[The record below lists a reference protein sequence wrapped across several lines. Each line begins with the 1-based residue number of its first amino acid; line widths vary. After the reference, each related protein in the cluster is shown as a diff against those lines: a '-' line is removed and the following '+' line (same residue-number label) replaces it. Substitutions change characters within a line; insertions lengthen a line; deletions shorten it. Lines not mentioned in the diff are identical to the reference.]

1 MKKVIQIFFSM
12 EAMGILILLFAIAIG
27 TATFIENDFGA
38 VGAKVA
44 VYNAKWFEALLLLLC
59 INLVVNIFRY
69 KMYRKEKIVV
79 FTFHVAFILILI
91 GAGITRFIGYE
102 GSMSIREGATE
113 SKMMSE
119 DTHVIVELREG
130 QDGVILDKSVLMS
143 VFSGGDYSDS
153 EKFNLKKFNF
163 KSTRFIPNAQEMIV
177 DGAPG
182 QGVPYLTLVVSSG
195 SSGRRNISLKSG
207 DSKFFGNYKIL
218 FNRPFDS
225 TAINFTMKD
234 NFIQVQS
241 PYEITSMAMADGAKD
256 TIAPYN
262 SVPFQQMKLYGFG
275 DLKIVLTEIKP
286 NGIIQLQ
293 SAEGK
298 DAQFMDALAVEVT
311 SAGETREVFLRGGNG
326 YEGEP
331 NYFEMNGVQI
341 KMTFGSKVIQ
351 LPFALKLNDFVLDR
365 YPGSHSPASYASEV
379 TLIDQSKGIQMPYR
393 IFMNN
398 VLNYRGYRFFQSS
411 FDKDEKGTVLSVNKD
426 GAGTLVTYLGYFFM
440 SLGMLLALFVNN
452 TRFAHLG
459 KRLSRN
465 NTAKMLIAIL
475 VLTSGSL
482 MAQNTQSNGFKVVD
496 PKHAALFGH
505 VLVQD
510 QDGRTKPVNTVASEL
525 LRKISRK
532 NSFEGMNPEQVY
544 LGMLIE
550 PEKWQNTPMIKVTHP
565 ELKSFLHIDGK
576 LAAFT
581 DVLDLENGGTYK
593 LRELVNQAY
602 AKKASERSKFDN
614 DVIAVDE
621 RINIFYMAM
630 TGDLLKIMPDP
641 RGAKSPWFTPG
652 TKVGGLAKADSAFIV
667 NLLPVYVQSLSGN
680 DINQANLIVQGII
693 DYQKKYG
700 KEIIQSDGK
709 ISAEITYNKLM
720 IFDRLGN
727 YFGIV
732 GLVMLVLV
740 FMNLF
745 NERNWINKTVQIAY
759 YILILFFAL
768 QTLGLGL
775 RWYISGRAPWSNGY
789 ESMIYIS
796 WVTVM
801 AGLIFSRKSQMTI
814 AATSILASII
824 LMVAH
829 LSWMDPEITNLVP
842 VLKSYWLTIHVSV
855 ITASYGFLALS
866 ALLGFIN
873 LVLMIFKTPANFEK
887 LATRIKELNL
897 INERALIIGLYLL
910 TIGTFLGGVWANE
923 SWGRYWGWDPK
934 ETWALVTV
942 LVYTF
947 VSHMGYVPGLKTDYS
962 FSFASLVSYSA
973 VIMTYFGVNYY
984 LSGLHS
990 YAKGDPVP
998 VPNFVY
1004 YTVAVI
1010 AIVSVTAWLNERK
1023 MVRLKK

>member
-1 MKKVIQIFFSM
+1 M
-12 EAMGILILLFAIAIG
+12 EAMGIFILLFAIAIG

-38 VGAKVA
+38 IGAKVA

-113 SKMMSE
+113 STMLTD

-130 QDGVILDKSVLMS
+130 QDGLILDKSVLMS

-153 EKFNLKKFNF
+153 EKFNQKKFSF
-163 KSTRFIPNAQEMIV
+163 KSTRFIPNAQEVIV

-182 QGVPYLTLVVSSG
+182 QGIPYLNLVVSSG
-195 SSGRRNISLKSG
+195 NSGRRNISLKSG
-207 DSKFFGNYKIL
+207 DSKQFGNYKIL

-234 NFIQVQS
+234 SFIQVQS
-241 PYEITSMAMADGAKD
+241 PFEITSMAMADGSKD
-256 TIAPYN
+256 TVAPYN

-275 DLKIVLTEIKP
+275 DLKIVLTEIHP
-286 NGIIQLQ
+286 NGIVQLQ
-293 SAEGK
+293 SVESNES
-298 DAQFMDALAVEVT
+298 QFMDALAVEVT
-311 SAGETREVFLRGGNG
+311 SAGETREVFLRGGKG
-326 YEGEP
+326 YVGEP
-331 NYFEMNGVQI
+331 TFFEMNGVQI
-341 KMTFGSKVIQ
+341 KMTFGAKVIQ

-379 TLIDQSKGIQMPYR
+379 TLIDQSKGVQMPYR

-426 GAGTLVTYLGYFFM
+426 GAGTFVTYLGYFIM

-452 TRFAHLG
+452 TRFALLG
-459 KRLSRN
+459 KLLNRN
-465 NTAKMLIAIL
+465 NAAKALIAIMM
-475 VLTSGSL
+475 LTSSSL

-496 PKHAALFGH
+496 PKHAALFGR

-550 PEKWQNTPMIKVTHP
+550 PDKWQNTPMIKVTHP
-565 ELKSFLHIDGK
+565 ELKKFLHIDGK

-593 LRELVNQAY
+593 LREYVNQAY

-630 TGDLLKIMPDP
+630 TGDLMKILPDP

-652 TKVGGLAKADSAFIV
+652 TKVGGLAKSDSAFIV
-667 NLLPVYVQSLSGN
+667 NLLPVYVQSLASN
-680 DINQANLIVQGII
+680 DLNQANLIVQGII

-709 ISAEITYNKLM
+709 ISAEITYNKMM

-732 GLVMLVLV
+732 GMVMLVLV

-745 NERNWINKTVQIAY
+745 RERKWIDKTVQVAY

-768 QTLGLGL
+768 QTFGLGL

-796 WVTVM
+796 WVTVL

-814 AATSILASII
+814 AATAILASII

-873 LVLMIFKTPANFEK
+873 LVLMIFKTPSNFEK
-887 LATRIKELNL
+887 LASRIKELNL

-962 FSFASLVSYSA
+962 FSFATLVSYSA

-998 VPNFVY
+998 VPSFVY

-1010 AIVSVTAWLNERK
+1010 AVVSVMAWLNERK
-1023 MVRLKK
+1023 MTKIKE

>member
-1 MKKVIQIFFSM
+1 M

-565 ELKSFLHIDGK
+565 ELKSLLHIDGK

-630 TGDLLKIMPDP
+630 TGDLMKILPDP

-652 TKVGGLAKADSAFIV
+652 T
-667 NLLPVYVQSLSGN
+667 
-680 DINQANLIVQGII
+680 
-693 DYQKKYG
+693 
-700 KEIIQSDGK
+700 
-709 ISAEITYNKLM
+709 
-720 IFDRLGN
+720 
-727 YFGIV
+727 
-732 GLVMLVLV
+732 
-740 FMNLF
+740 
-745 NERNWINKTVQIAY
+745 
-759 YILILFFAL
+759 
-768 QTLGLGL
+768 
-775 RWYISGRAPWSNGY
+775 
-789 ESMIYIS
+789 
-796 WVTVM
+796 
-801 AGLIFSRKSQMTI
+801 
-814 AATSILASII
+814 
-824 LMVAH
+824 
-829 LSWMDPEITNLVP
+829 
-842 VLKSYWLTIHVSV
+842 
-855 ITASYGFLALS
+855 
-866 ALLGFIN
+866 
-873 LVLMIFKTPANFEK
+873 
-887 LATRIKELNL
+887 
-897 INERALIIGLYLL
+897 
-910 TIGTFLGGVWANE
+910 
-923 SWGRYWGWDPK
+923 
-934 ETWALVTV
+934 
-942 LVYTF
+942 
-947 VSHMGYVPGLKTDYS
+947 
-962 FSFASLVSYSA
+962 
-973 VIMTYFGVNYY
+973 
-984 LSGLHS
+984 
-990 YAKGDPVP
+990 
-998 VPNFVY
+998 
-1004 YTVAVI
+1004 
-1010 AIVSVTAWLNERK
+1010 
-1023 MVRLKK
+1023 